1 MDSASSSFP
10 KTRKSKKSALKS
22 ANAKKNAPR
31 RVHFA
36 NTRKARVYVRPTN
49 TNWYF
54 LPESVQN
61 HSAETAGKKN
71 TPDIGALSLFHGQ
84 TDPGHVFSAENIQKI
99 RRPGYRTR
107 ITPDMARHLAI
118 LAEDL
123 QPLNDATARLRL
135 ADQYITGLVAGEP
148 KEKRAMMRWRLL
160 GELAKAD
167 IIPADW
173 ERRVRY

>member
-10 KTRKSKKSALKS
+10 KTRTPKKSSLKS
-22 ANAKKNAPR
+22 SNAKKNAR
-31 RVHFA
+31 RVRFA

-99 RRPGYRTR
+99 RRPGFRTR

-135 ADQYITGLVAGEP
+135 ADQYITGLVAGEQ
-148 KEKRAMMRWRLL
+148 RAMMRWRLL